1 MEGRV
6 RAARERKR
14 RGFSLIELLV
24 VIIVIGII
32 AVLAIPTL
40 SASRFDRRAY
50 DDAGSIMQLFRSA
63 RTRAIARGGAMLI
76 TLNAN
81 GTADRGTFLMY
92 EAVATNPG
100 GAVGAVGQ
108 TPVANCKSPMNW
120 LPLTA
125 ANTSI
130 LLIDG
135 VDLNHNVDVQADIQ
149 TQLFIYTSPT
159 ANTAT
164 KLTKGASI
172 CYTPLGRSYVAL
184 DAPAKGMF
192 DGQVP
197 TISPLEVEVQRTG
210 GGTYRSVVVPP
221 NGMARLFSHVWPT

>member
-6 RAARERKR
+6 RGPRERKR
-14 RGFSLIELLV
+14 RGFSLIELMV

-32 AVLAIPTL
+32 AVLAIPTM

-76 TLNAN
+76 ALSAN

-92 EAVATNPG
+92 EAVAPNA
-100 GAVGAVGQ
+100 GAPATAWR
-108 TPVANCKSPMNW
+108 TPVATCKSPMDW
-120 LPLTA
+120 TTA
-125 ANTSI
+125 ANV
-130 LLIDG
+130 LLVDG
-135 VDLNHNVDVQADIQ
+135 VNLNGHIEIQADIQ
-149 TQLFIYTSPT
+149 TKLFIYTSPT
-159 ANTAT
+159 TAT
-164 KLTKGASI
+164 ATNFTKGASI

-184 DAPAKGMF
+184 NAASATMF

-197 TISPLEVEVQRTG
+197 TISPLEVEVLRTG

-221 NGMARLFSHVWPT
+221 NGMARLFSHVWPTT